1 MVKRCESNATWN
13 VFFLWTGHVRFGSI
27 LAADFG
33 SQGQLCSGWGWNGRG
48 QWELI
53 VFRSLTALSKLFGED
68 ADALVLLV
76 SGVASVLKKAM
87 GSATRDQKGKLI
99 LVLVTITKL
108 WFDLWTIVVSQMTAP
123 NRQINARATG
133 PGWAGRSDSRGR
145 EWKSGRRGPS
155 ASSLQSQKLTC
166 MDLIAFRVGLEEHYV
181 FRIHMPLHLCD
192 LQRKF

>member
-1 MVKRCESNATWN
+1 MECV
-13 VFFLWTGHVRFGSI
+13 FLWTGHVRFGSI

-192 LQRKF
+192 CQRKF

>member
-1 MVKRCESNATWN
+1 MECV
-13 VFFLWTGHVRFGSI
+13 FLWTGHVRFGSI

-87 GSATRDQKGKLI
+87 GSAKRDQKGKSI
-99 LVLVTITKL
+99 MVLVTITKL
-108 WFDLWTIVVSQMTAP
+108 WFDSWTIVVSQMTAP
-123 NRQINARATG
+123 NRHSKISGHRSGLSRAEWFKRQGVEKWTKGSIGFIPRVCPKYG
-133 PGWAGRSDSRGR
+133 PY
-145 EWKSGRRGPS
+145 
-155 ASSLQSQKLTC
+155 SLQSRIGRAL
-166 MDLIAFRVGLEEHYV
+166 YV
-181 FRIHMPLHLCD
+181 
-192 LQRKF
+192 